1 MAATPLTPSTR
12 YIPPGVTQYYWVAS
26 IANKN
31 SPTRSELNAGTDLT
45 GEINAVSGFSYS
57 NSPVETPDLGS
68 TFTSKIPGLNAA
80 DDSSLTFYLSQSG
93 TDVRTL
99 LTKGLTGFIVIFSEG
114 DLPGKVMDVYPVSIS
129 AAPKQRTM
137 SDPSHIMV
145 NFTITSIP
153 VENIAVP

>member
-1 MAATPLTPSTR
+1 MVATPLTPTTR
-12 YIPPGVTQYYWVAS
+12 YIPPGVTRYYWVAS

-31 SPTRSELNAGTDLT
+31 SPTRSELDAGTDLT
-45 GEINAVSGFSYS
+45 SEIHALAGFSYS

-80 DDSSLTFYLSQSG
+80 DDSSLTFYMSKTG

-99 LTKGLTGFIVIFSEG
+99 LTKGLAGFVVIFSEG
-114 DLPGKVMDVYPVSIS
+114 DAPGNVMDVYPVSIS
-129 AAPKQRTM
+129 GAPKQRSM
-137 SDPSHIMV
+137 ADPSTIMV